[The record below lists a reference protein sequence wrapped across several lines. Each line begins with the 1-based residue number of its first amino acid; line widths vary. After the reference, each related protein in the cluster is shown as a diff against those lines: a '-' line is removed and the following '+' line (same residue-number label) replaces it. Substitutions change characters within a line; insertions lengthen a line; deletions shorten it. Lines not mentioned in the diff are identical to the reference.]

1 MEELIKQAQNG
12 DKKAFSELILS
23 ISDELYKIA
32 KTRINVE
39 DDIEDAIQETMI
51 EVYKSI
57 RKLKEPDKFKKWTI
71 KILINKCNRIY
82 RRKYKEDI
90 SIDDE
95 NSINLGFSSI
105 DNLENEIDFYD
116 LIQDLKYEERIIATL
131 YYMEEYSVKEIK
143 DILKMNVNTINTHLF
158 RARQKLK
165 NKYMGGNIYEG

>member
-12 DKKAFSELILS
+12 DKQAFSELILS

-32 KTRINVE
+32 RTRISIE
-39 DDIEDAIQETMI
+39 DDIEDAIQDTMI

-57 RKLKEPDKFKKWTI
+57 KKLKEPEKFKKWTF

-82 RRKYKEDI
+82 RRKYKDDI

-95 NSINLGFSSI
+95 NFLKSDTHSI
-105 DNLENEIDFYD
+105 DKLENEIDFYE
-116 LIQDLKYEERIIATL
+116 LIQDLKYEEKVIATL
-131 YYMEEYSVKEIK
+131 YYMEDYSVKEIK
-143 DILKMNVNTINTHLF
+143 DILNMNENTINTNLF

-165 NKYMGGNIYEG
+165 NKYIGGNTYEG

>member
-1 MEELIKQAQNG
+1 MEELIRQAQKG
-12 DKKAFSELILS
+12 DKQAFSELILS

-32 KTRINVE
+32 RTRISIE

-57 RKLKEPDKFKKWTI
+57 KRLKDPGKFKKWTF

-82 RRKYKEDI
+82 RKKYKDDVSIEDEK
-90 SIDDE
+90 SLKIDA
-95 NSINLGFSSI
+95 NSIEK
-105 DNLENEIDFYD
+105 LEHEIDFYE
-116 LIQDLKYEERIIATL
+116 LIQDLKYEEKLIATL
-131 YYMEEYSVKEIK
+131 YYMEDYSVKEIK
-143 DILKMNVNTINTHLF
+143 DILKMNENTINTHLF

>member
-1 MEELIKQAQNG
+1 MEELIRQAQSGN
-12 DKKAFSELILS
+12 KQAFSELILS
-23 ISDELYKIA
+23 ISDDLYKIA
-32 KTRINVE
+32 KTRISNE

-57 RKLKEPDKFKKWTI
+57 RKLKESEKFKKWTI

-82 RRKYKEDI
+82 RRKYKDDV

-95 NSINLGFSSI
+95 NSMKLKFNSI

-116 LIQDLKYEERIIATL
+116 LIQGLKYEERVITTL
-131 YYMEEYSVKEIK
+131 YYLEDYSVKDIK
-143 DILKMNVNTINTHLF
+143 QILKMNENTINTHLF

-165 NKYMGGNIYEG
+165 KYMGGNIYEG